1 MSELAFTLNGEPF
14 EIPHPA
20 VGWRVRKLKPK
31 GAPEIVYGRDGIP
44 LTLPIDADMDDL
56 RREARLEGRYRLDP
70 VDDHG
75 RTLGNVPAGY
85 VCIHAPEHGTEPPA
99 APVNHGHG
107 PQDPVVEAMR
117 MNTELARTIIDR
129 FPLMVES
136 VAGLVRS
143 AGDVGLPTRALHG
156 LLSAGDA
163 PDAQDDDSGDRD
175 DAEDDDAPPSPTGW
189 AAVIEQVAPQILA
202 GLKAAVASGA
212 IKIPGGLGALFDC
225 RLASAA
231 GAAEARAANAQGAP
245 PAPGPRDPASARSG
259 SKSPRPASAPHAPAN
274 TAATPRPP
282 NPEHDPARSTPR
294 SAGDTVRASS
304 PASTPA
310 MPSDIPALDPAAL
323 AHLTAVRAGLTAQ
336 EQALAQ
342 ALLGKFS
349 PAELHAW
356 LTELKTMSV
365 RDAIAEVR
373 AVLGT
378 DGAGDDG
385 TSPGTSGGAS

>member
-14 EIPHPA
+14 EIPQPA

-75 RTLGNVPAGY
+75 RTIGNAPAGY
-85 VCIHAPEHGTEPPA
+85 VCIHAPELGAEPPA
-99 APVNHGHG
+99 APAGHAHG

-143 AGDVGLPTRALHG
+143 AGDIGLPTRALRG

-163 PDAQDDDSGDRD
+163 SDGQGDDGDDRD
-175 DAEDDDAPPSPTGW
+175 EAEDDDPPPSPTGW
-189 AAVIEQVAPQILA
+189 GAVIEQVAPQIIA

-231 GAAEARAANAQGAP
+231 GAAEARAANDQSAP
-245 PAPGPRDPASARSG
+245 PAPGPRDPAPARSG
-259 SKSPRPASAPHAPAN
+259 SKSTHTASSRHATAN
-274 TAATPRPP
+274 TAAPSRSP
-282 NPEHDPARSTPR
+282 NAERAPARSTSP
-294 SAGDTVRASS
+294 SAGDAARASS
-304 PASTPA
+304 PSSTSA
-310 MPSDIPALDPAAL
+310 MPGDIPALDPAAL

-365 RDAIAEVR
+365 RDAVAEVR

-378 DGAGDDG
+378 DRAGDDD
-385 TSPGTSGGAS
+385 TSPGTSGGAP